1 MGDNN
6 INDILSSIIT
16 AKTDDAAMDSKW
28 DPASIQRLLN
38 DLMAMSH
45 EQYALKFRKEIRKQ
59 GQGIRVVFYAD
70 QGHWGQTEPNEE
82 DMIEVQ
88 AWCTEANCG
97 KRLSFDTFYFKNE
110 EAYLMFALR
119 WQ

>member
-38 DLMAMSH
+38 DLMGMS
-45 EQYALKFRKEIRKQ
+45 QDAQLKYRKEIRER
-59 GQGIRVVFYAD
+59 GIRVVFYEER
-70 QGHWGQTEPNEE
+70 GVWGQTEPAEK
-82 DMIEVQ
+82 DMVEVQ
-88 AWCTEANCG
+88 EWCKQSNCG
-97 KRLSFDTFYFKNE
+97 KRVSFDTFYFKNE